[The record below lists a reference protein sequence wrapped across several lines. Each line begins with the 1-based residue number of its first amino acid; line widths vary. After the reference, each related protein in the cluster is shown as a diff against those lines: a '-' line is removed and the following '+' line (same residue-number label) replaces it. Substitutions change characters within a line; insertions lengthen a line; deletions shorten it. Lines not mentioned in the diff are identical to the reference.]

1 MPVLFQTQVRVARF
15 RREQLLRLAQAMLS
29 QVGESA
35 AELGLTFIG
44 DRRMRRLNHRFR
56 NKGRTTDV
64 LAFAAR
70 EARLPHGVDLS
81 ARLLGDVVISVP
93 AAMRQAR
100 KGRHSLDQEL
110 VALMIHGILHLCGYD
125 HERSESEARRMKRRE
140 RILLKRLGN
149 IPRFVHDRPSRR

>member
-1 MPVLFQTQVRVARF
+1 MPVLFQTHVRVARF

-44 DRRMRRLNHRFR
+44 DRHMRRLNHRFR
-56 NKGRTTDV
+56 NKDRATDV
-64 LAFAAR
+64 LAFATR

-93 AAMRQAR
+93 TAMRQAKEAR
-100 KGRHSLDQEL
+100 RSLDQEL

-125 HERSESEARRMKRRE
+125 HERSDSEARRMKRRE

-149 IPRFVHDRPSRR
+149 IPRFVHHRPSKR

>member
-1 MPVLFQTQVRVARF
+1 MPVLFQTQLRVVRFHHDR
-15 RREQLLRLAQAMLS
+15 LLRLAQAMLS
-29 QVGESA
+29 HVGESA

-56 NKGRTTDV
+56 NKDRATDV
-64 LAFAAR
+64 LAFATR

-93 AAMRQAR
+93 TAMRQA
-100 KGRHSLDQEL
+100 KEGRRSLDQEL

-125 HERSESEARRMKRRE
+125 HERSDSEARRMERRE

-149 IPRFVHDRPSRR
+149 IPRFVHHRPSKR